1 MTDKRSF
8 GPMGLLRFFA
18 VASFVLASACASA
31 PVAHPSLGQGMVSSA
46 DPRASAAGVAMLE
59 AGGTATDAAIAT
71 MLVLGLV
78 EPQSAGIGGG
88 AFLMSYDA
96 ASEQI
101 DAYDGREWAPAGA
114 TPEMF
119 LLESGQPMAFREA
132 VLSGRSVGTPSLVAM
147 LHMVHAEHGRL
158 PWAQLAEPAIRLAE
172 DGFIV
177 SERLHQMIQFGT
189 ERGRLREIPAL
200 QGYFFTA
207 EGAAM
212 PVGTVI
218 RNPAYAATL
227 RAIVAQGPR
236 AMTHGP
242 IAEAI
247 VAAAQAG
254 PVGGTLTL
262 ADLQAYQ
269 PRRLDPLCGP
279 YRDFQVCSI
288 GPPSSGGIAVL
299 SILGTYQ
306 ILRPEP
312 VGAAEPDDWAAYLW
326 ASRLA
331 YTDRDH
337 YVGDDQFVPVPTQGL
352 VDPRYL
358 ASRVPLVDLNAAA
371 PAALTPGDPSS
382 VVGGESLLNR
392 WGRDRTNEVAGTTHL
407 SVVDPEGNAI
417 ALTATV
423 ESIFG
428 SQRFAAGFFLNNQLT
443 DFSLEPTRF
452 GGPVANAVAPRKRP
466 RSSMAPVIMVDGD
479 GELRLVIGSPG
490 GSGIISYVSRAIIG
504 HVDWGLPIQDAIAL
518 PIMVASRPDA
528 VRTEMQLLSPAIA
541 EGLGARGW
549 RLQPTTLEAS
559 GLHAIA
565 VTAQGLDGGADP
577 RREGAALGMRRAAV
591 RPLAR

>member
-1 MTDKRSF
+1 MTDKLSF
-8 GPMGLLRFFA
+8 GLVLRVRTLLIVAAVGLG
-18 VASFVLASACASA
+18 ACASVPPA
-31 PVAHPSLGQGMVSSA
+31 NPAAGQGMVSSA

-59 AGGTATDAAIAT
+59 AGGTAADAAIAT

-78 EPQSAGIGGG
+78 EPQSAGLGGG

-96 ASEQI
+96 TTREIEAF
-101 DAYDGREWAPAGA
+101 DGREWAPAGA
-114 TPEMF
+114 SPDMF
-119 LLESGQPMAFREA
+119 LLENGQPMPFREA
-132 VLSGRSVGTPSLVAM
+132 VLSGRSVGTPSLIAM
-147 LHMVHAEHGRL
+147 LHMVHGEHGSL
-158 PWAQLAEPAIRLAE
+158 PWSQLAEPAIRLAE
-172 DGFIV
+172 GGFVV
-177 SERLHQMIQFGT
+177 SERLHQMITFGA
-189 ERGRLREIPAL
+189 ERGRLRDIPEL
-200 QGYFFTA
+200 RGYFFA
-207 EGAAM
+207 ADGAPM

-227 RAIVAQGPR
+227 RAIAVEGPR

-254 PVGGTLTL
+254 PMGGTLTL
-262 ADLQAYQ
+262 EDLQAYQ
-269 PRRLDPLCGP
+269 PRELDPVCGP
-279 YRDFQVCSI
+279 YRAFTVCSM

-306 ILRPEP
+306 TLRPDPEGP
-312 VGAAEPDDWAAYLW
+312 ANADDWAAYLW

-337 YVGDDQFVPVPTQGL
+337 YVGDDQFVPVPTLGL

-358 ASRVPLVDLNAAA
+358 ATRARLADLNTAA
-371 PAALTPGDPSS
+371 PATLGPGDPST

-407 SVVDPEGNAI
+407 SVVDGAGNAI
-417 ALTATV
+417 SLTATV

-428 SQRFAAGFFLNNQLT
+428 SQRYAAGFFLNNQLT
-443 DFSLEPTRF
+443 DFSLEPSRF

-466 RSSMAPVIMVDGD
+466 RSSMAPVIMVDAQGR
-479 GELRLVIGSPG
+479 LRLVIGSPG
-490 GSGIISYVSRAIIG
+490 GSGIIAYVSRAIIG
-504 HVDWGLPIQDAIAL
+504 HVDWGLSVQDAIAQ
-518 PIMVASRPDA
+518 PIMVASRADG
-528 VRTEMQLLSPAIA
+528 VRTEMQLLPAPIA
-541 EGLGARGW
+541 ESLVGRGW

-565 VTAQGLDGGADP
+565 VTPRGLEGGADP
-577 RREGAALGMRRAAV
+577 RREGAALSTAI
-591 RPLAR
+591 RPPAR

>member
-8 GPMGLLRFFA
+8 GFLALVRGA
-18 VASFVLASACASA
+18 AIAAACFVSSCASA
-31 PVAHPSLGQGMVSSA
+31 PPAGPTAGQGMVSSA

-78 EPQSAGIGGG
+78 EPQSAGLGGG
-88 AFLMSYDA
+88 AFLMHYQA
-96 ASEQI
+96 ESENI

-114 TPEMF
+114 TPDMF
-119 LLESGQPMAFREA
+119 LMDNGQPMAFREA
-132 VLSGRSVGTPSLVAM
+132 VLSGRSVGTPSLIAM
-147 LHMVHAEHGRL
+147 LHLAHAEHGHL

-172 DGFIV
+172 DGFEV
-177 SERLHQMIQFGT
+177 SARLHQMIGFGA

-200 QGYFFTA
+200 QGYFFA
-207 EGAAM
+207 ADGAPM

-236 AMTHGP
+236 AMTHGA

-254 PVGGTLTL
+254 PMGGTLAM
-262 ADLQAYQ
+262 ADLQAFQ
-269 PRRLDPLCGP
+269 PRRLAPLCGP
-279 YRDFQVCSI
+279 YRAFTVCSI

-299 SILGTYQ
+299 SILGTYE
-306 ILRPEP
+306 ILRPDP
-312 VGAAEPDDWAAYLW
+312 VGPSDADDWAAYLW
-326 ASRLA
+326 ASRMA

-337 YVGDDQFVPVPTQGL
+337 YVGDDEFVPVPTQGL
-352 VDPRYL
+352 VDSRYL
-358 ASRVPLVDLNAAA
+358 ASRAPLADLAAAA
-371 PAALTPGDPSS
+371 PATLRPGDPST
-382 VVGGESLLNR
+382 VLGGESLLDR
-392 WGRDRTNEVAGTTHL
+392 WGRDRTMEVAGTTHL
-407 SVVDPEGNAI
+407 SVVDPNGNAV

-443 DFSLEPTRF
+443 DFSLEPARF
-452 GGPVANAVAPRKRP
+452 GGPVANAVAPGKRP

-504 HVDWGLPIQDAIAL
+504 YVDWGLPLQEAIAQ

-528 VRTEMQLLSPAIA
+528 VRTEMQLLPPLIA
-541 EGLGARGW
+541 EALTARGW

-565 VTAQGLDGGADP
+565 VTPQGLEGGADP
-577 RREGAALGMRRAAV
+577 RREGAAIAMRGRS
-591 RPLAR
+591 RGR